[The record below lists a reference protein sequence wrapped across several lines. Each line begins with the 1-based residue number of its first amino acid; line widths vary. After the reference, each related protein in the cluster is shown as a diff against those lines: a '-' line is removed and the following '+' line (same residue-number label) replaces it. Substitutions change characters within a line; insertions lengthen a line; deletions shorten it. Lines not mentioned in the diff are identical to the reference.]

1 MNVRDIYNFINEFA
15 PFDTAAGFD
24 NAGFLIGDK
33 NAEVTGITVALD
45 CYSAVIDE
53 AVKNGCNLI
62 VTHHPVIFDPLKK
75 ITADSRVYKL
85 IKNGISVISAHTNLD
100 AADGGVNDCLANK
113 IGLFNVTGAGETQN
127 GVFEYRIGE
136 INAMS
141 ADDFAAHLAKVLN
154 VRVKYCG
161 KNGNISRVA
170 ICGGSGGSLLFEAA
184 ALGADALVTADCKH
198 SVFVDADE
206 FGTALFDCGHFNTED
221 VVTEPLGSMIRK
233 KFKDIP
239 VFTSHYTNIKY
250 R

>member
-1 MNVRDIYNFINEFA
+1 MNVCDVYNFINEFA
-15 PFDTAAGFD
+15 PFKTAAGFD

-33 NAEVTGITVALD
+33 SAEVTGITVALD
-45 CYSAVIDE
+45 CYAGVIDE

-100 AADGGVNDCLANK
+100 AANGGVNDCLAKK
-113 IGLFNVTGAGETQN
+113 IGLFNVTGVGETQD

-136 INAMS
+136 INAMP
-141 ADDFAAHLAKVLN
+141 ADDFAAHLAKVLG

-161 KNGNISRVA
+161 GKGDISKVA
-170 ICGGSGGSLLFEAA
+170 ICGGSGGSLLCEAA

-198 SVFVDADE
+198 SAFVDADE
-206 FGTALFDCGHFNTED
+206 SGTALFDCGHFNTED
-221 VVTEPLGSMIRK
+221 VVIEPLGSMLRK
-233 KFKDIP
+233 KFKDVP